1 MVIGLELSFAVGM
14 GGAVL
19 LGQELGVAVGFDA
32 VVAFV
37 AHANV
42 LVVLDVLVPVA
53 LGVDEDLFFTGLVFD
68 AQLVEAFA
76 TGAAEGFEDA
86 AGFVFRQAIWD
97 LMRLVVEAAGDERLV
112 WVTCEDADQDFHADP
127 GDGDAAVAVAGP
139 VAGDSEPATGFVV
152 GLAVAVPVK
161 LDFDAAVLVAV
172 DFFVVWA
179 GDDGRLGAVDG
190 LFGVLGLGAMDDVPG
205 GGGEGVAVALGEII
219 AGLGV
224 GLRVFSLSPSL
235 SRECW

>member
-1 MVIGLELSFAVGM
+1 
-14 GGAVL
+14 VL
-19 LGQELGVAVGFDA
+19 LRS
-32 VVAFV
+32 
-37 AHANV
+37 
-42 LVVLDVLVPVA
+42 
-53 LGVDEDLFFTGLVFD
+53 T
-68 AQLVEAFA
+68 
-76 TGAAEGFEDA
+76 FE
-86 AGFVFRQAIWD
+86 
-97 LMRLVVEAAGDERLV
+97 E
-112 WVTCEDADQDFHADP
+112 ADQDLHADP
-127 GDGDAAVAVAGP
+127 RDGDAAVAVAGP

-161 LDFDAAVLVAV
+161 LVFDAAVFVAV

-179 GDDGRLGAVDG
+179 GDNGRLGAVDG

-219 AGLGV
+219 AGLVV